1 MSKPKI
7 VDLVP
12 AEDGSYA
19 PKGSI
24 VPAKSKNK
32 KKYDYKNEK
41 QPKYTVNKEA
51 DEFLAGIDVGLDLV
65 DKFVPRLERFLKM
78 RG

>member
-1 MSKPKI
+1 MAKSKI

-12 AEDGSYA
+12 SEDGSYA

-24 VPAKSKNK
+24 VPAKK
-32 KKYDYKNEK
+32 KKASKVDSK
-41 QPKYTVNKEA
+41 PKYMLSRDA
-51 DEFLAGIDVGLDLV
+51 DEFLAGIDVGLDLIDSVGLRV
-65 DKFVPRLERFLKM
+65 DRFLRM

>member
-1 MSKPKI
+1 MAKSKI

-12 AEDGSYA
+12 SEDGSYA

-24 VPAKSKNK
+24 VPAKK
-32 KKYDYKNEK
+32 KKASNMSKGDNK
-41 QPKYTVNKEA
+41 PKYVLSKDA
-51 DEFLAGIDVGLDLV
+51 DEFLAGIDVGLDLMDSVGLRV
-65 DKFVPRLERFLKM
+65 DRFLRM